1 MFVRKR
7 QTDFGIL
14 RCRRLNCRNFSGY
27 EVANADKHTAE
38 LEYFRIIMHNQINI
52 AIFSRWFPR
61 KIGLI
66 ELKWREINQYQH

>member
-1 MFVRKR
+1 MIS
-7 QTDFGIL
+7 GY
-14 RCRRLNCRNFSGY
+14 NFSGY
-27 EVANADKHTAE
+27 EVANADKHTGE
-38 LEYFRIIMHNQINI
+38 LEYFLIIMHGQINI